1 VPPSSDP
8 YDATVHFPVDEAVVS
23 DAIDGDV
30 IYDDD
35 VGDDGDVVADC
46 EDVVIRAVFV
56 VVVAVVVAAAAAS
69 YSG

>member
-35 VGDDGDVVADC
+35 VGDDGDAVADC
-46 EDVVIRAVFV
+46 EDVVIRADF
-56 VVVAVVVAAAAAS
+56 VVVAVVVAAVIN
-69 YSG
+69 